1 MKYSKN
7 IVFSIVLQ
15 FFLIP
20 AGFSKTLVITDS
32 HGEGAFGG
40 ELVSLMEKNNQD
52 VSLFAVGGS
61 TSADW
66 NHGLR
71 QVWGYWEHQTGKPDI
86 RLTKP
91 LTPKLQNL
99 LEQLKP
105 DVLVIELGTNLIWR
119 DISPESK
126 NEIDRMLE
134 TVRTSGVRCFW
145 VGPPDL
151 RPNQEDRV
159 SRELEIHSVL
169 EDRVIGNGCVL
180 VKSWTFTRFP
190 ETGGD
195 GIHYDTIPLIG
206 KGLSRQWAL
215 DAYLRIHSP

>member
-1 MKYSKN
+1 MKLLKA
-7 IVFSIVLQ
+7 FVLSTVIQ
-15 FFLIP
+15 FFLIST
-20 AGFSKTLVITDS
+20 GFSRTLVITDS
-32 HGEGAFGG
+32 HGEGAFGA
-40 ELVSLMEKNNQD
+40 ELVSLLEKNNQD

-66 NHGLR
+66 NHGL
-71 QVWGYWEHQTGKPDI
+71 QQIWGYWEHQTGKPEI
-86 RLTKP
+86 RSTKP
-91 LTPKLQNL
+91 VTPKLQTL
-99 LEQLKP
+99 LEKFKP
-105 DVLVIELGTNLIWR
+105 DVLIIELGTNLIWR

-126 NEIDRMLE
+126 TEIDRMMT
-134 TVRTSGVRCFW
+134 TVRDSGVRCFW

-151 RPNQEDRV
+151 RLDKEDRIP
-159 SRELEIHSVL
+159 REREIHVL
-169 EDRVIGNGCVL
+169 LEERVSGNGCVL